1 MDISYKTAGRF
12 FAMTI
17 LSALELIN
25 IAASGFGSLML
36 LGVVLSVMWG
46 STTQDWQYTR
56 YLAPITVSL
65 LLGGKLFYE
74 AGTRF
79 TALISETFFNEES
92 EIRKTMDDYKKI
104 FEKNKKQH
112 FKNTYNNYYEYEY
125 VTPSYDMKR
134 INLLTKS
141 IEIMGI
147 PKDIQIN
154 EEIIKKA
161 YRKKAKSL
169 HPDLNKGYDTTE
181 DMQKLN
187 EAKNNLEEDYQ
198 YWNKYLEGE

>member
-1 MDISYKTAGRF
+1 MNISYKTAGRF

-36 LGVVLSVMWG
+36 LGVVISVMWG

-79 TALISETFFNEES
+79 TALISETFFDEAS
-92 EIRKTMDDYKKI
+92 EIRKTMDDYKRV
-104 FEKNKKQH
+104 FEKSRKQH
-112 FKNTYNNYYEYEY
+112 FKNTYDNSYKYEY

-134 INLLTKS
+134 INVLNKS

-147 PKDIQIN
+147 PKDIKIN